1 MKRLFIFL
9 TAFALLLSPSA
20 FAQDAS
26 KPLALA
32 EIEQFNQ
39 LLLDRAIT
47 DGLEPFAWEEG
58 YLVRGEGYE
67 LLLSSGDLSGDS
79 VVLSAALYGL
89 GLEQEQPLEGP
100 RGIRPDMKEEDLL
113 ALFPNDNPYLSG
125 NEDSAVLYIAGELP
139 AAVYAGFVL
148 RRGRT
153 LTLTEYDVYFQTQE
167 GVSRAGI
174 QVTIDQGLVGAVRS
188 FFPSRGLSQEEA
200 REALDRL
207 RALQEETGYIA
218 YGDGAGTRL
227 TREDLVLA
235 GLDFVDLTSA
245 QAKAAL
251 GEPGNEETVSNSG
264 GGSLMTLQW
273 PGAEAVFRLEGE
285 TERAMRLTVREGILE
300 GPRGLRIGDSLAQV
314 ISRFEHGEDLP
325 DEGGALYGDAA
336 GQETPFGV
344 MVAGPEGDTLYYA
357 VKTDKGNAALI
368 LEFIQ
373 GALVSMTLTYL

>member
-1 MKRLFIFL
+1 MKRFFIFL
-9 TAFALLLSPSA
+9 LALAFLLSFSA
-20 FAQDAS
+20 SAQEAP

-39 LLLDRAIT
+39 QLLDRAMA
-47 DGLEPFAWEEG
+47 DGLEPFASEEG
-58 YLVRGEGYE
+58 YLARGEGYE

-79 VVLSAALYGL
+79 VVLSAALHGL
-89 GLEQEQPLEGP
+89 GHEQEEPLEGP
-100 RGIRPDMKEEDLL
+100 RGIRLEMKADDLL

-125 NEDSAVLYIAGELP
+125 NGDSAVLYIAGELP

-148 RRGRT
+148 RQGRT
-153 LTLTEYDVYFQTQE
+153 LTLAEYDVYYQAQD

-174 QVTIDQGLVGAVRS
+174 QVTFEQGLVGAVRS

-200 REALDRL
+200 RQALDHL

-218 YGDGAGTRL
+218 YGDGVGTQL

-245 QAKAAL
+245 QAKAVL

-264 GGSLMTLQW
+264 GGSLVTLQW

-285 TERAMRLTVREGILE
+285 KERAVRLTVREGILE
-300 GPRGLRIGDSLAQV
+300 GPRGLRIGDSLAQA

-325 DEGGALYGDAA
+325 DKGGALYGDAA
-336 GQETPFGV
+336 GQQPPFGV
-344 MVAGPEGDTLYYA
+344 MAAGPEGATLYYA
-357 VKTDKGNAALI
+357 VKTDKGNAALM
-368 LEFIQ
+368 LEFI
-373 GALVSMTLTYL
+373 ADVLVSMTLTYL